1 MNISREVC
9 LSNDLSNLVQAFDD
23 MINSVGSAS
32 NAMEDI
38 DLDTTASGNNES
50 QLLSYQNKV
59 GGDQQE
65 HEENNVDVL
74 NAEVK
79 DENKLVTSKSDD
91 CVKGKNVDDGD
102 ISRKI
107 EDESMCSVFSKDQDN
122 ADEKITEVI
131 KDDNTSI
138 EKLKSAEEDSNSEII
153 DSEMNKYP
161 FVKILTNDKTA
172 SFLSQ
177 LDCLPENAN
186 INNAIGNDTAI
197 TNAKEFVNTNDNAIT
212 NAIDNDN
219 AITYA
224 IDNDNAITNAIDNDK
239 AITNVIDNDNADTNA
254 KEESLECAPS
264 AEFEFDEESAGDLLD
279 PKDRLG
285 DLRKDSLVNMMEWDS
300 TFEGLPWKQT

>member
-32 NAMEDI
+32 NAMQDI
-38 DLDTTASGNNES
+38 DLDTTASVNNES
-50 QLLSYQNKV
+50 QVLSYQNKI
-59 GGDQQE
+59 GGDQKE
-65 HEENNVDVL
+65 HGVNNIEVL
-74 NAEVK
+74 NVEVK
-79 DENKLVTSKSDD
+79 DENKLVTAKSDD

-107 EDESMCSVFSKDQDN
+107 EDESMCSVFSKDHDN
-122 ADEKITEVI
+122 ADEKITDVI
-131 KDDNTSI
+131 KDNNTSI
-138 EKLKSAEEDSNSEII
+138 DEIKSCEVDSNSEIK
-153 DSEMNKYP
+153 DAERNKYP

-186 INNAIGNDTAI
+186 ANNNAIGNDTA
-197 TNAKEFVNTNDNAIT
+197 NT
-212 NAIDNDN
+212 NAIDNNN
-219 AITYA
+219 A
-224 IDNDNAITNAIDNDK
+224 DTNAIDNDK
-239 AITNVIDNDNADTNA
+239 AITNAIDNSDNNAIGNA
-254 KEESLECAPS
+254 KEESLECEPS

-279 PKDRLG
+279 PRDRLG